1 MEAHKNMGFYLE
13 KIRAML
19 VTWLRF
25 CAIVYGLRKENL
37 NFIKVFMWPIA
48 LLSLRRLSALFLER
62 ITSIMPVHFDWR
74 SLQQYALPALG
85 IVSLLVSAIIAVAGG
100 LGLGGSSSEND
111 NTDANVIFKVV
122 DQHGMPRVCRV
133 VQTGDLQLDR
143 IYFNKADGTLPV
155 KAEPGTTVTRIFS
168 CDRNED
174 GEKNTVEVSAVAPE
188 TGVLEQKVVVPN
200 PNAPSANTQSSLL
213 DDSDKDVNVVFKVVD
228 QHGLPRLCHVKPT
241 GALHTDNIVRTSQLG
256 TYGVKA
262 EPGSTVTR
270 IFDCKPSEPGTQ
282 VVEASA
288 IAPQGD
294 GKILQEVVI
303 PDPNSPSASFSS

>member
-1 MEAHKNMGFYLE
+1 MA
-13 KIRAML
+13 
-19 VTWLRF
+19 WPRF
-25 CAIVYGLRKENL
+25 CTIIYGLRKENL

-48 LLSLRRLSALFLER
+48 LFSLRRLSALFLER

-111 NTDANVIFKVV
+111 NADANVIFKVV

-241 GALHTDNIVRTSQLG
+241 SPLHTDNIVRTSQLG

-294 GKILQEVVI
+294 RKILQEVVI

>member
-1 MEAHKNMGFYLE
+1 MGCYLE
-13 KIRAML
+13 NIRAML
-19 VTWLRF
+19 MAWPWF
-25 CAIVYGLRKENL
+25 CTIVYGLCKENL

-48 LLSLRRLSALFLER
+48 LFSLRRLSALFLER

-100 LGLGGSSSEND
+100 LGLCGSSSEND
-111 NTDANVIFKVV
+111 NADANVIFKVV

-133 VQTGDLQLDR
+133 IQTGDLQLDR

-241 GALHTDNIVRTSQLG
+241 SPLHTDNIVRTSQLG

-262 EPGSTVTR
+262 EPGSMVTR

>member
-1 MEAHKNMGFYLE
+1 
-13 KIRAML
+13 
-19 VTWLRF
+19 
-25 CAIVYGLRKENL
+25 
-37 NFIKVFMWPIA
+37 
-48 LLSLRRLSALFLER
+48 
-62 ITSIMPVHFDWR
+62 MPVNFDWR

-111 NTDANVIFKVV
+111 NADANVIFKVV
-122 DQHGMPRVCRV
+122 DQHGMPRVCLLIP
-133 VQTGDLQLDR
+133 TISPHDD
-143 IYFNKADGTLPV
+143 KARYNNHDGTYPI
-155 KAEPGTTVTRIFS
+155 KAKPGQTVTAIFS
-168 CDRNED
+168 CNQAKD

-188 TGVLEQKVVVPN
+188 TGVLEQKVVIPN

-213 DDSDKDVNVVFKVVD
+213 DDSGKDANVVFKVVD
-228 QHGLPRLCHVKPT
+228 QHGMPRVCQVIQTGDLQLDRIYFNKADGTLP
-241 GALHTDNIVRTSQLG
+241 
-256 TYGVKA
+256 VKA

-303 PDPNSPSASFSS
+303 PDPNSPSSSLSS

>member
-1 MEAHKNMGFYLE
+1 M
-13 KIRAML
+13 
-19 VTWLRF
+19 
-25 CAIVYGLRKENL
+25 
-37 NFIKVFMWPIA
+37 PI
-48 LLSLRRLSALFLER
+48 
-62 ITSIMPVHFDWR
+62 HFDWR

-85 IVSLLVSAIIAVAGG
+85 IVSLLVSALIAVAGG

-111 NTDANVIFKVV
+111 NADANVIFKVV

-213 DDSDKDVNVVFKVVD
+213 DDSDKDANVVFKVVD

-241 GALHTDNIVRTSQLG
+241 GPLHTDNIVRTSQLG

-270 IFDCKPSEPGTQ
+270 IFDCQPSEPGIQ

-303 PDPNSPSASFSS
+303 PDPNSPSALFSS

>member
-1 MEAHKNMGFYLE
+1 MA
-13 KIRAML
+13 
-19 VTWLRF
+19 WPRF
-25 CAIVYGLRKENL
+25 CTIIYGLCKENL

-48 LLSLRRLSALFLER
+48 LFSLRRLSALFLER

-111 NTDANVIFKVV
+111 NADANVIFKVV
-122 DQHGMPRVCRV
+122 DQHGKPRVCQV
-133 VQTGDLQLDR
+133 IQTGDLQLDR

-213 DDSDKDVNVVFKVVD
+213 DDSDKDANVVFKVVD

-241 GALHTDNIVRTSQLG
+241 GPLHTDNIVRTSQLG

>member
-1 MEAHKNMGFYLE
+1 MGCYLE
-13 KIRAML
+13 KSRVILMA
-19 VTWLRF
+19 WPRF
-25 CAIVYGLRKENL
+25 CTIIYGLCKENL

-48 LLSLRRLSALFLER
+48 LFSLRRLSALFLER

-111 NTDANVIFKVV
+111 NADANVIFKVV

-188 TGVLEQKVVVPN
+188 TGVLEQKVVIPN

-241 GALHTDNIVRTSQLG
+241 SPLHTDNIVRTSQLG

-262 EPGSTVTR
+262 EPGSMVTR

>member
-1 MEAHKNMGFYLE
+1 MGFYLE
-13 KIRAML
+13 KSRVILMA
-19 VTWLRF
+19 WPRF
-25 CAIVYGLRKENL
+25 CTIIYGLRKENL

-48 LLSLRRLSALFLER
+48 LFSLRRLSALFLER

-100 LGLGGSSSEND
+100 LGLGGSSSD
-111 NTDANVIFKVV
+111 KGSADANVIFKVV
-122 DQHGMPRVCRV
+122 DQHGMPRVCQV
-133 VQTGDLQLDR
+133 IQTGDLQLDR

>member
-1 MEAHKNMGFYLE
+1 MA
-13 KIRAML
+13 
-19 VTWLRF
+19 WPRF
-25 CAIVYGLRKENL
+25 CTIIYGLRKENL

-48 LLSLRRLSALFLER
+48 LFSLRRLSALFLER

-74 SLQQYALPALG
+74 SLQQYALPVLG

-100 LGLGGSSSEND
+100 LGLGGSSPDKGSA
-111 NTDANVIFKVV
+111 DANVIFKVV
-122 DQHGMPRVCRV
+122 DQHGMPRVCQV
-133 VQTGDLQLDR
+133 IQTGDLQLDR

-174 GEKNTVEVSAVAPE
+174 GEENTVEVSAVAPE
-188 TGVLEQKVVVPN
+188 TGVLEQKVVIPN

-213 DDSDKDVNVVFKVVD
+213 DDSDKDANVVFKVVD
-228 QHGLPRLCHVKPT
+228 QHGMPRVCHVKPT
-241 GALHTDNIVRTSQLG
+241 GALHTDNIVYTSQLG
-256 TYGVKA
+256 TYGVKV

>member
-1 MEAHKNMGFYLE
+1 
-13 KIRAML
+13 
-19 VTWLRF
+19 
-25 CAIVYGLRKENL
+25 
-37 NFIKVFMWPIA
+37 
-48 LLSLRRLSALFLER
+48 
-62 ITSIMPVHFDWR
+62 MPVHFDWR

-111 NTDANVIFKVV
+111 NADANVIFKVV

-155 KAEPGTTVTRIFS
+155 KAKPGTTVTRIFS
-168 CDRNED
+168 CNQAKD
-174 GEKNTVEVSAVAPE
+174 GVLDTVEVSAVAPE

-213 DDSDKDVNVVFKVVD
+213 DDSDKDANVVFKVVD

-294 GKILQEVVI
+294 RKILQEVVI

>member
-1 MEAHKNMGFYLE
+1 MGCYLE
-13 KIRAML
+13 NIRAML
-19 VTWLRF
+19 MAWPWF
-25 CAIVYGLRKENL
+25 CTIVYGLCKENL

-48 LLSLRRLSALFLER
+48 LFSLRRLSALFLER

-100 LGLGGSSSEND
+100 LGLCGSSSEND
-111 NTDANVIFKVV
+111 NADANVIFKVV

-241 GALHTDNIVRTSQLG
+241 GPLHTDNIVRTSQLG

-270 IFDCKPSEPGTQ
+270 IFDCQPSEPGTQ

>member
-1 MEAHKNMGFYLE
+1 M
-13 KIRAML
+13 
-19 VTWLRF
+19 TWPRF
-25 CAIVYGLRKENL
+25 CTIIYGLRKENL

-48 LLSLRRLSALFLER
+48 LFSLRRLSALFLER

-100 LGLGGSSSEND
+100 LGLGGSSSD
-111 NTDANVIFKVV
+111 KGSADANVIFKVV
-122 DQHGMPRVCRV
+122 DQHGMPRVCQV
-133 VQTGDLQLDR
+133 IQTGDLQLDR

-241 GALHTDNIVRTSQLG
+241 SPLHTDNIVRTSQLG

-262 EPGSTVTR
+262 EPGSMVTR

>member
-1 MEAHKNMGFYLE
+1 MA
-13 KIRAML
+13 
-19 VTWLRF
+19 WPRF
-25 CAIVYGLRKENL
+25 CTIIYGLRKENL

-48 LLSLRRLSALFLER
+48 LFSLRRLSALFLER

-100 LGLGGSSSEND
+100 LGLGGSSSD
-111 NTDANVIFKVV
+111 KGSADANVIFKVV
-122 DQHGMPRVCRV
+122 DQHGMPRVCQV
-133 VQTGDLQLDR
+133 IQTGDLQLDR

-213 DDSDKDVNVVFKVVD
+213 DDSDKDANVVFKVVD

-294 GKILQEVVI
+294 RKILQEVVI

>member
-1 MEAHKNMGFYLE
+1 MA
-13 KIRAML
+13 
-19 VTWLRF
+19 WPRF
-25 CAIVYGLRKENL
+25 CTIIYGLCKENL

-48 LLSLRRLSALFLER
+48 LFSLRRLSALFLER

-111 NTDANVIFKVV
+111 NADANVIFKVV

-133 VQTGDLQLDR
+133 IQTGDLQLDR

-241 GALHTDNIVRTSQLG
+241 SPLHTDNIVRTSQLG

-262 EPGSTVTR
+262 EPGSMVTR

>member
-1 MEAHKNMGFYLE
+1 MGFYLE
-13 KIRAML
+13 KSRVILMA
-19 VTWLRF
+19 WPRF
-25 CAIVYGLRKENL
+25 CTIIYGLRKENL

-48 LLSLRRLSALFLER
+48 LFSLRRLSALFLER

-122 DQHGMPRVCRV
+122 DQHGMPRVCQV
-133 VQTGDLQLDR
+133 IQTGDLQLDR

-188 TGVLEQKVVVPN
+188 TGVLEQKVVIPN

-213 DDSDKDVNVVFKVVD
+213 DDSGKDVNVVFKVMD
-228 QHGLPRLCHVKPT
+228 QHGLPRFCHVKPT

>member
-1 MEAHKNMGFYLE
+1 MGCYLE
-13 KIRAML
+13 KSRVILMA
-19 VTWLRF
+19 WPRF
-25 CAIVYGLRKENL
+25 CTIIYGLRKENL

-48 LLSLRRLSALFLER
+48 LFSLRRLSALFLER

-85 IVSLLVSAIIAVAGG
+85 IVSLLVSALIAVAGG

-111 NTDANVIFKVV
+111 NADANVIFKVV
-122 DQHGMPRVCRV
+122 DQHGMPRVCLLIPTTSPHDDKARYNNLDGTYPIKAKPGQTVTAIFSCNQAKDGVLDTVEVSAVAPETGVLEQKVVIPNPNAPSANTQSSLLDDSGKDANVVFKVVDQHGMPRV
-133 VQTGDLQLDR
+133 CQVIQTGDLQLDR
-143 IYFNKADGTLPV
+143 IYFNKADGTLP
-155 KAEPGTTVTRIFS
+155 
-168 CDRNED
+168 
-174 GEKNTVEVSAVAPE
+174 
-188 TGVLEQKVVVPN
+188 
-200 PNAPSANTQSSLL
+200 
-213 DDSDKDVNVVFKVVD
+213 
-228 QHGLPRLCHVKPT
+228 
-241 GALHTDNIVRTSQLG
+241 
-256 TYGVKA
+256 VKA

>member
-1 MEAHKNMGFYLE
+1 MA
-13 KIRAML
+13 
-19 VTWLRF
+19 WPRF
-25 CAIVYGLRKENL
+25 CTIIYGLCKENL

-48 LLSLRRLSALFLER
+48 LFSLRRLSALFLER

-100 LGLGGSSSEND
+100 LGLGGSSSD
-111 NTDANVIFKVV
+111 KGSADANVIFKVV
-122 DQHGMPRVCRV
+122 DQHGMPRVCQV
-133 VQTGDLQLDR
+133 IQTGDLQLDR

-213 DDSDKDVNVVFKVVD
+213 DDSDKDANIVFKVVD

-241 GALHTDNIVRTSQLG
+241 GPLHTDNIVRTSQLG

-270 IFDCKPSEPGTQ
+270 IFDCQPSEPGTQ

>member
-1 MEAHKNMGFYLE
+1 MGCYLE
-13 KIRAML
+13 ESRVILMA
-19 VTWLRF
+19 WPRF
-25 CAIVYGLRKENL
+25 CTIIYGLCKENL

-48 LLSLRRLSALFLER
+48 LFSLRRLSALFLER

-111 NTDANVIFKVV
+111 NADANVIFKVV
-122 DQHGMPRVCRV
+122 DQHGKPRVCQV
-133 VQTGDLQLDR
+133 IQTGDLQLDR

-213 DDSDKDVNVVFKVVD
+213 DDSDKDANVVFKVVD

-241 GALHTDNIVRTSQLG
+241 GPLHTDNIVRTSQLG

>member
-1 MEAHKNMGFYLE
+1 MA
-13 KIRAML
+13 
-19 VTWLRF
+19 WPRF
-25 CAIVYGLRKENL
+25 CTIIYGLCKENL

-48 LLSLRRLSALFLER
+48 LFSLRRLSALFLER

-100 LGLGGSSSEND
+100 LGLGGSSSD
-111 NTDANVIFKVV
+111 KTVDVPDANVIFKVV
-122 DQHGMPRVCRV
+122 DQHGMPRVCLLIP
-133 VQTGDLQLDR
+133 TTSPHDE
-143 IYFNKADGTLPV
+143 KARYNNLDGTYPI
-155 KAEPGTTVTRIFS
+155 KAKPGQTVTAIFS
-168 CDRNED
+168 CNQAKD
-174 GEKNTVEVSAVAPE
+174 GVLDTVEVSAVAPE

-213 DDSDKDVNVVFKVVD
+213 DDSDKDANVVFKVVD

-270 IFDCKPSEPGTQ
+270 IFDCQPSEPGTQ
-282 VVEASA
+282 VVEAGA

>member
-1 MEAHKNMGFYLE
+1 MGCYLE
-13 KIRAML
+13 NIRAML
-19 VTWLRF
+19 MAWPWF
-25 CAIVYGLRKENL
+25 CTIVYGLCKENL

-48 LLSLRRLSALFLER
+48 LFSLRRLSALFLER

-111 NTDANVIFKVV
+111 NADANVIFKVV

-155 KAEPGTTVTRIFS
+155 KAKPGTTVTRIFS

>member
-1 MEAHKNMGFYLE
+1 MGCYLE
-13 KIRAML
+13 KSRVILMA
-19 VTWLRF
+19 WPRF
-25 CAIVYGLRKENL
+25 CTIIYGLCKENL

-48 LLSLRRLSALFLER
+48 LFSLRRLSALFLER

-100 LGLGGSSSEND
+100 LGLGGSSSD
-111 NTDANVIFKVV
+111 KGSADANVIFKVV
-122 DQHGMPRVCRV
+122 DQHGMPRVCQV
-133 VQTGDLQLDR
+133 IQTGDLQLDR

-213 DDSDKDVNVVFKVVD
+213 DDSDKDANIVFKVVD

-241 GALHTDNIVRTSQLG
+241 GPLHTDNIVRTSQLG

>member
-1 MEAHKNMGFYLE
+1 MGCHLE
-13 KIRAML
+13 KSRVILM
-19 VTWLRF
+19 TWPRF
-25 CAIVYGLRKENL
+25 CTIIYGLRKENL

-48 LLSLRRLSALFLER
+48 LFSLRRLSALFLER

-100 LGLGGSSSEND
+100 LGLGGSSSD
-111 NTDANVIFKVV
+111 KGSADANVIFKVV
-122 DQHGMPRVCRV
+122 DQHGMPRVCQV
-133 VQTGDLQLDR
+133 IQTGDLQLDR

-294 GKILQEVVI
+294 RKILQEVVI

>member
-1 MEAHKNMGFYLE
+1 MGCYLE
-13 KIRAML
+13 KSRVILMA
-19 VTWLRF
+19 WPRF
-25 CAIVYGLRKENL
+25 CTIIYGLCKENL

-48 LLSLRRLSALFLER
+48 LFSLRRLSALFLER

-85 IVSLLVSAIIAVAGG
+85 IVSLLVSALIAVAGG

-111 NTDANVIFKVV
+111 NADANVIFKVV

-155 KAEPGTTVTRIFS
+155 KAKPGQTVTAIFS
-168 CDRNED
+168 CNQAKD
-174 GEKNTVEVSAVAPE
+174 GVLDTVEVSAVAPE

-213 DDSDKDVNVVFKVVD
+213 DDSDKDANVVFKVVD

-294 GKILQEVVI
+294 RKILQEVVI

>member
-1 MEAHKNMGFYLE
+1 MGCYLE
-13 KIRAML
+13 KSRVILMA
-19 VTWLRF
+19 WPRF
-25 CAIVYGLRKENL
+25 CTIIYGLRKENL

-48 LLSLRRLSALFLER
+48 LFSLRRLSALFLER

-100 LGLGGSSSEND
+100 LGLGGSSSD
-111 NTDANVIFKVV
+111 KGSADANVIFKVV
-122 DQHGMPRVCRV
+122 DQHGMPRVCQV
-133 VQTGDLQLDR
+133 IQTGDLQLDR

-213 DDSDKDVNVVFKVVD
+213 DDSDKDANVVFKVVD

-294 GKILQEVVI
+294 RKILQEVVI

>member
-1 MEAHKNMGFYLE
+1 MGCYLE
-13 KIRAML
+13 KSRVILMA
-19 VTWLRF
+19 WPRF
-25 CAIVYGLRKENL
+25 CTIIYGLRKENL

-48 LLSLRRLSALFLER
+48 LFSLRRLSALFLER

-111 NTDANVIFKVV
+111 NADANVIFKVV
-122 DQHGMPRVCRV
+122 DQHGMPRVCLLIP
-133 VQTGDLQLDR
+133 TISPHDD
-143 IYFNKADGTLPV
+143 KARYNNHDGTYPI
-155 KAEPGTTVTRIFS
+155 KAKPGQTVTAIFS
-168 CDRNED
+168 CNQAKD
-174 GEKNTVEVSAVAPE
+174 GVLDTVEVSAVAPE
-188 TGVLEQKVVVPN
+188 TGVLEQKVVIPN

-213 DDSDKDVNVVFKVVD
+213 DDSDKDANVVFKVVD
-228 QHGLPRLCHVKPT
+228 QHGMPRVCQVIQTGDLQLDRIYFNKADGTLP
-241 GALHTDNIVRTSQLG
+241 
-256 TYGVKA
+256 VKA

>member
-1 MEAHKNMGFYLE
+1 MGCYLE
-13 KIRAML
+13 KSRVILMA
-19 VTWLRF
+19 WPRF
-25 CAIVYGLRKENL
+25 CTIIYGLCKENL

-48 LLSLRRLSALFLER
+48 LFSLRRLSALFLER

-100 LGLGGSSSEND
+100 LGLGGSSSD
-111 NTDANVIFKVV
+111 KGSADANVIFKVV
-122 DQHGMPRVCRV
+122 DQHGMPRVCQV
-133 VQTGDLQLDR
+133 IQTGDLQLDR

-213 DDSDKDVNVVFKVVD
+213 DDSDKDANIVFKVVD

-241 GALHTDNIVRTSQLG
+241 SPLHTDNIVRTSQLG

-270 IFDCKPSEPGTQ
+270 IFDCQPSEPGTQ

>member
-1 MEAHKNMGFYLE
+1 MGCYLE
-13 KIRAML
+13 KSRVILMA
-19 VTWLRF
+19 WPRF
-25 CAIVYGLRKENL
+25 CTIIYGLCKENL

-48 LLSLRRLSALFLER
+48 LFSLRRLSALFLER

-100 LGLGGSSSEND
+100 LGLGGSSSD
-111 NTDANVIFKVV
+111 KGSADANVIFKVV
-122 DQHGMPRVCRV
+122 DQHGMPRVCQV
-133 VQTGDLQLDR
+133 IQTGDLQLDR

-294 GKILQEVVI
+294 RKILQEVVI

>member
-1 MEAHKNMGFYLE
+1 MGCYLE
-13 KIRAML
+13 NIRAML
-19 VTWLRF
+19 MAWPWF
-25 CAIVYGLRKENL
+25 CTIVYGLCKENL

-48 LLSLRRLSALFLER
+48 LFSLRRLSALFLER

-111 NTDANVIFKVV
+111 NADANVIFKVV

-133 VQTGDLQLDR
+133 IQTGDLQLDR

-213 DDSDKDVNVVFKVVD
+213 DDSDKDANVVFKVVD

-294 GKILQEVVI
+294 RKILQEVVI

>member
-1 MEAHKNMGFYLE
+1 MGCNLE
-13 KIRAML
+13 KSRDML
-19 VTWLRF
+19 MAWPRF
-25 CAIVYGLRKENL
+25 CAIIYGLRKDNL
-37 NFIKVFMWPIA
+37 NIIKVFMWPIA

-100 LGLGGSSSEND
+100 LGLGGSSSD
-111 NTDANVIFKVV
+111 KGSADANVIFKVV
-122 DQHGMPRVCRV
+122 DQHGMPRVCQV
-133 VQTGDLQLDR
+133 IQTGDLQLDR

-294 GKILQEVVI
+294 RKILQEVVI

>member
-1 MEAHKNMGFYLE
+1 MGCYLE
-13 KIRAML
+13 KSRDML
-19 VTWLRF
+19 MAWPRF
-25 CAIVYGLRKENL
+25 CAIIYGLRKDNL
-37 NFIKVFMWPIA
+37 NIIKVFMWPIA

-111 NTDANVIFKVV
+111 NADANVIFKVV
-122 DQHGMPRVCRV
+122 DQHGMSRVCQV
-133 VQTGDLQLDR
+133 IQTGDLQLDR

-174 GEKNTVEVSAVAPE
+174 GEKNTVEVSAIAPE

-213 DDSDKDVNVVFKVVD
+213 DDSDKDANVVFKVVD

-294 GKILQEVVI
+294 RKILQEVVI

>member
-1 MEAHKNMGFYLE
+1 MGCYLE
-13 KIRAML
+13 KSRDML
-19 VTWLRF
+19 MAWPRF
-25 CAIVYGLRKENL
+25 CAIIYGLRKDNL
-37 NFIKVFMWPIA
+37 NIIKVFMWPIA

-111 NTDANVIFKVV
+111 NADANVIFKVV
-122 DQHGMPRVCRV
+122 DQHGMPRVCQV
-133 VQTGDLQLDR
+133 IQTGDLQLDR

-294 GKILQEVVI
+294 RKILQEVVI

>member
-1 MEAHKNMGFYLE
+1 MA
-13 KIRAML
+13 
-19 VTWLRF
+19 WPRF
-25 CAIVYGLRKENL
+25 CTIIYGLCKENL

-48 LLSLRRLSALFLER
+48 LFSLRRLSALFLER

-85 IVSLLVSAIIAVAGG
+85 IVSLLVSALIAVAGG

-111 NTDANVIFKVV
+111 NADANVIFKVV
-122 DQHGMPRVCRV
+122 DQHGMPRVCQV
-133 VQTGDLQLDR
+133 IQTGDLQLDR

-174 GEKNTVEVSAVAPE
+174 GEENTVEVSAVAPE
-188 TGVLEQKVVVPN
+188 TGVLEQKVVIPN

-213 DDSDKDVNVVFKVVD
+213 DDSDKDANVVFKVVD
-228 QHGLPRLCHVKPT
+228 QHGMPRVCHVKPT
-241 GALHTDNIVRTSQLG
+241 GALHTDNIVYTSQLG
-256 TYGVKA
+256 TYGVKV
-262 EPGSTVTR
+262 EPGSRATR
-270 IFDCKPSEPGTQ
+270 IFDCKPSEPGAQ

>member
-1 MEAHKNMGFYLE
+1 MGFYLE
-13 KIRAML
+13 KSRVILMA
-19 VTWLRF
+19 WPRF
-25 CAIVYGLRKENL
+25 CTIIYGLRKENL

-48 LLSLRRLSALFLER
+48 LFSLRRLSALFLER

-111 NTDANVIFKVV
+111 NADANVIFKVV
-122 DQHGMPRVCRV
+122 DQHGMPRVCLLIP
-133 VQTGDLQLDR
+133 TTSPHDD
-143 IYFNKADGTLPV
+143 KARYNNLDGTYPI
-155 KAEPGTTVTRIFS
+155 KAKPGQTVTAIFS
-168 CDRNED
+168 CNQAKD
-174 GEKNTVEVSAVAPE
+174 GVLDTVEVSAVAPE

-213 DDSDKDVNVVFKVVD
+213 DDSDKDANVVFKVVD

-294 GKILQEVVI
+294 RKILQEVVI

>member
-1 MEAHKNMGFYLE
+1 MA
-13 KIRAML
+13 
-19 VTWLRF
+19 WPRF
-25 CAIVYGLRKENL
+25 CTIIYGLCKENL

-48 LLSLRRLSALFLER
+48 LFSLRRLSALFLER

-111 NTDANVIFKVV
+111 NADANVIFKVV

-133 VQTGDLQLDR
+133 VQAGDLQLDR

-213 DDSDKDVNVVFKVVD
+213 DDSDKDANVVFKVVD

-294 GKILQEVVI
+294 RKILQEVVI

>member
-1 MEAHKNMGFYLE
+1 MGCYLE

-19 VTWLRF
+19 VTWPRF

-48 LLSLRRLSALFLER
+48 LFSLRRLSALFLER

-122 DQHGMPRVCRV
+122 DQHGMPRVCLLIP
-133 VQTGDLQLDR
+133 TTSPHDD
-143 IYFNKADGTLPV
+143 KARYNNIDGTYPI
-155 KAEPGTTVTRIFS
+155 KAKPGQTVTAIFS
-168 CDRNED
+168 CNQAKD
-174 GEKNTVEVSAVAPE
+174 GVLDTVEVSAVAPE
-188 TGVLEQKVVVPN
+188 TGVLEQKVVIPN

-213 DDSDKDVNVVFKVVD
+213 DDSDKDANVVFKVVD
-228 QHGLPRLCHVKPT
+228 QHGMPRVCQVIQTGDLQLDRIYFNKADGTLP
-241 GALHTDNIVRTSQLG
+241 
-256 TYGVKA
+256 VKA

>member
-1 MEAHKNMGFYLE
+1 MGCYLE

-48 LLSLRRLSALFLER
+48 LFSLRRLSALFLER

-111 NTDANVIFKVV
+111 NADANVIFKVV

-213 DDSDKDVNVVFKVVD
+213 DDSDKDANVVFKVVD

-294 GKILQEVVI
+294 RKILQEVVI

>member
-1 MEAHKNMGFYLE
+1 MGCYLE
-13 KIRAML
+13 KSRVILM
-19 VTWLRF
+19 TWPRF
-25 CAIVYGLRKENL
+25 CTIIYGLRKENL

-48 LLSLRRLSALFLER
+48 LFSLRRLSALFLER

-100 LGLGGSSSEND
+100 LGLGGSSSD
-111 NTDANVIFKVV
+111 KGSADANVIFKVV
-122 DQHGMPRVCRV
+122 DQHGMPRVCQV
-133 VQTGDLQLDR
+133 IQTGDLQLDR

-188 TGVLEQKVVVPN
+188 TGVLEQKVVIPN

>member
-1 MEAHKNMGFYLE
+1 MGCYLE
-13 KIRAML
+13 KSRVILMA
-19 VTWLRF
+19 WPRF
-25 CAIVYGLRKENL
+25 CTIIYGLRKENL

-48 LLSLRRLSALFLER
+48 LFSLRRLSALFLER

-111 NTDANVIFKVV
+111 NADANVIFKVV
-122 DQHGMPRVCRV
+122 DQHGMPRVCQV
-133 VQTGDLQLDR
+133 IQTGDLQLDR

-174 GEKNTVEVSAVAPE
+174 GEENTVEVSAVAPE
-188 TGVLEQKVVVPN
+188 TGVLEQKVVIPS

-213 DDSDKDVNVVFKVVD
+213 DDSDKDANVVFKVVD